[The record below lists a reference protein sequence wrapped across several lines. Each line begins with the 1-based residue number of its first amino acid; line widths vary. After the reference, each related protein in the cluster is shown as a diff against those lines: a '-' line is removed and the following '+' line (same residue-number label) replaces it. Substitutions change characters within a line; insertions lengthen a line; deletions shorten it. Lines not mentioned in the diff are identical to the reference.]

1 MSCLIPRYDNRLQYI
16 KTLSQETPREILT
29 LTVIVT
35 SDSSPCHSAAI
46 LLEASVYHVNEEY
59 GPQGS
64 GFDIYSQPSLQR
76 HFHYLNNHLLGS
88 IESFQHRLW
97 EGV

>member
-64 GFDIYSQPSLQR
+64 GFDIYSQPR